1 MNGLKFTDEVAWQLE
16 QVYLTKDV
24 SAQRSETVRQ
34 LALSDGERVLDIG
47 SGPGFLCERIA
58 EIVGRDGAVK
68 GIDLSS
74 DFVARCKQRNPPE
87 WLSYEVGDATQLALP
102 DASFDVVVST
112 QVVEYIPDVNRA
124 LSEAFRVLRRGGRAL
139 FLATDWEAI
148 VWHSE
153 ALDRMAMVLKSWEA
167 HCAHPHLPR
176 SLGNRLISTGF
187 RLDGAS
193 VFPILNL
200 QWDDAAYSKGLAGLV
215 RNFVERKQEIA
226 PDDLREWYNEF
237 SRLSE
242 AGAYF
247 FSANRYI
254 FRVSKPNI

>member
-47 SGPGFLCERIA
+47 SGPGFLCERFA

-87 WLSYEVGDATQLALP
+87 WLSCEVGDATQLALP

-112 QVVEYIPDVNRA
+112 QVVEYIPDVN
-124 LSEAFRVLRRGGRAL
+124 
-139 FLATDWEAI
+139 
-148 VWHSE
+148 
-153 ALDRMAMVLKSWEA
+153 
-167 HCAHPHLPR
+167 
-176 SLGNRLISTGF
+176 
-187 RLDGAS
+187 
-193 VFPILNL
+193 
-200 QWDDAAYSKGLAGLV
+200 
-215 RNFVERKQEIA
+215 
-226 PDDLREWYNEF
+226 
-237 SRLSE
+237 
-242 AGAYF
+242 
-247 FSANRYI
+247 
-254 FRVSKPNI
+254 